1 MISEYAVEEVDSV
14 LYGNLQGRKPIRAI
28 SYGKAMNWFPRAN
41 EGNKWSREE
50 LEDGVKYGV
59 WGGTVEGYGRG
70 FNQQKV
76 WLHFVGVDI
85 DHKNGENS
93 GWTPNALRAGVL
105 EAVGDVCSVRTS
117 SSGAGYHLF
126 MCFAPVECA
135 NKATAQRLA
144 SQLGKKYI
152 LPRLDAAKIK
162 ADKVAC
168 NQLWVLGGKQQWL
181 SYAPKIRPT
190 AEDLVVEEVTAS
202 VPGDVGF
209 DGVFGECAQGFL
221 NLLAKH
227 GAAQPLTHLTLI
239 KRAVAGTEYEQFFAP
254 YESGNKLDE
263 PNTGIC
269 VINGTLRVYSF
280 RHEKTLLSLP
290 VNL

>member
-1 MISEYAVEEVDSV
+1 
-14 LYGNLQGRKPIRAI
+14 
-28 SYGKAMNWFPRAN
+28 
-41 EGNKWSREE
+41 
-50 LEDGVKYGV
+50 
-59 WGGTVEGYGRG
+59 
-70 FNQQKV
+70 
-76 WLHFVGVDI
+76 
-85 DHKNGENS
+85 
-93 GWTPNALRAGVL
+93 
-105 EAVGDVCSVRTS
+105 
-117 SSGAGYHLF
+117 

-144 SQLGKKYI
+144 SQLGKKFI

-181 SYAPKIRPT
+181 SYAAKVKLT
-190 AEDLVVEEVTAS
+190 AEDLVVEVVAAS
-202 VPGDVGF
+202 VPGEIGF
-209 DGVFGECAQGFL
+209 AGVFGECAQEFL

-254 YESGNKLDE
+254 YESGNKVDE
-263 PNTGIC
+263 SNTSIS
-269 VINGTLRVYSF
+269 VVSGTLRVYSF